1 MKQYLMIVFMCLSLG
16 ANAQRITFGPLISV
30 NSSGARV
37 NKGDI
42 SSNRIL
48 GGSAGAFARVRLL
61 KMYLQ
66 PEVMYSWRG
75 ANLQNSNGTATNL
88 RFEAIEAN
96 LMGGLQVFK
105 FFNDAVG
112 FRLHTGPGYT
122 TFLPSTV
129 KYNGNTSDE
138 FNYQAGNFNWQF
150 GLGFDVFNLLLIDF
164 RYVVNTGN
172 MIQEGPAIIIP
183 KTANIQI
190 AYKLIKQK

>member
-1 MKQYLMIVFMCLSLG
+1 MKQYSILLLLCLSL
-16 ANAQRITFGPLISV
+16 AAHAQRITFGPLISI

-42 SSNRIL
+42 SSNPIL

-75 ANLQNSNGTATNL
+75 ANLQNANGTETSL
-88 RFEAIEAN
+88 RFETIEAN

-122 TFLPSTV
+122 AYLPSTV

-138 FNYQAGNFNWQF
+138 FNYRPGSINWQF
-150 GLGFDVFNLLLIDF
+150 GLGFDIFNLLLIDF
-164 RYVVNTGN
+164 RYVVNNSN
-172 MIQEGPAIIIP
+172 MVHEGPAIIVP